1 MKMRIGITRNTSNEG
16 KFSKYESW
24 LLKYNPSVE
33 FVEFQYDKGVAA
45 DIESCDGLLLTGG
58 DDIDPKFYGM
68 ENGRSKVKGAEVK
81 RDEFEFDVIKKA
93 FARKMPV
100 LGVCRGLQSTNVFLG
115 GSLHVDLQSDGFSRH
130 TEIEGKENR
139 HQVKVE
145 EHSMLYGI
153 VGRGNGEVNSSHHQG
168 ADMPGKE
175 LAVSAKSSDGV
186 IEAMEWVDSKEK
198 PFLLLVQ
205 WHPERMKDISNP
217 LAEKIGRTFL
227 GEVTKFK
234 KQK

>member
-1 MKMRIGITRNTSNEG
+1 MKIGITRNTSNEE
-16 KFSKYESW
+16 KFGKYESW
-24 LLKYNPSVE
+24 LLRYNPTVE
-33 FVEFQYDKGVAA
+33 FLEFQYDKGVAA
-45 DIESCDGLLLTGG
+45 KVGSCDGLLLTGG
-58 DDIDPKFYGM
+58 DDVDPKFYGM
-68 ENGRSKVKGAEVK
+68 EKAGANAKGAEVK
-81 RDEFEFDVIKKA
+81 RDEFEFDIIQKA

-115 GSLHVDLQSDGFSRH
+115 GSLHVDLESDGFLKH

-145 EHSMLYGI
+145 ERSMLYDI
-153 VGRGNGEVNSSHHQG
+153 VGRGSGEVNSSHHQG
-168 ADMPGKE
+168 AHTPGKE
-175 LAVSAKSSDGV
+175 LTVSARSSDGV
-186 IEAMEWVDSKEK
+186 IEAMEWADSKEK

-217 LAEKIGRTFL
+217 LTEKIGRTFL

>member
-1 MKMRIGITRNTSNEG
+1 MRIGITRNTSNEG

-58 DDIDPKFYGM
+58 DDVDPKFYGM
-68 ENGRSKVKGAEVK
+68 DEARAKTKGAEVK
-81 RDEFEFDVIKKA
+81 RDEFEFDIIRKA
-93 FARKMPV
+93 FARKIPV
-100 LGVCRGLQSTNVFLG
+100 LGICRGLQSTNVFLG
-115 GSLHVDLQSDGFSRH
+115 GSLHVDLESDGFSKH
-130 TEIEGKENR
+130 TEVDGNENR
-139 HQVKVE
+139 HQVTIE
-145 EHSMLYGI
+145 ERSTLHSV
-153 VGRGNGEVNSSHHQG
+153 VGRESGEVNSSHHQG
-168 ADMPGKE
+168 ALTPGKD
-175 LAVSAKSSDGV
+175 LAVSARSSDGV
-186 IEAMEWVDSKEK
+186 IEAMEWVDRKDK

-227 GEVTKFK
+227 GEAAKFK
-234 KQK
+234 NHR